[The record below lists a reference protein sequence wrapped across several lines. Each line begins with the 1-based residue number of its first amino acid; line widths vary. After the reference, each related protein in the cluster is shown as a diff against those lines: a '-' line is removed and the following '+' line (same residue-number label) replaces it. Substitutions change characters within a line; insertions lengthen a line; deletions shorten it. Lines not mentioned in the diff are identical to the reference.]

1 MLRQSIY
8 AILIVI
14 LTTGTASAQ
23 NPAQNEL
30 EDIRAGQNSW
40 RTEQEK
46 KNDIA
51 IDHAYQSAIKR
62 LPDAE
67 QKKSDPWADVRPGLP
82 AAVKNKQK

>member
-30 EDIRAGQNSW
+30 EDIRAGENSW

-62 LPDAE
+62 VPDAE
-67 QKKSDPWADVRPGLP
+67 KNKSDPWADVRPAP
-82 AAVKNKQK
+82 RAAAKNN